1 MDKVDLE
8 QYYIEC
14 LRKDIE
20 KEIGRS
26 VSTYSD
32 FDFLSLR
39 LNEKISDAPSVS
51 TLKRLWAY
59 VSNSSTRSR
68 STLNALSRFLGYS
81 DWTNYIDSLMRVNRV
96 ESDFLSRSVISTS
109 LLRPGDI
116 IELIWNPG
124 RRLLAE
130 YQGAGRFEVKKAENS
145 KLRAGAT
152 FTTLIITKG
161 LPLFCSNVQID
172 GHPTEDYVAGTK
184 TGLTGVSYLPGKIN
198 S

>member
-1 MDKVDLE
+1 MGKAELG

-59 VSNSSTRSR
+59 VPNSSTRSR

-81 DWTNYIDSLMRVNRV
+81 DWTNYIDALMRTNRV
-96 ESDFLSRSVISTS
+96 ESVFLSRSTLSTS
-109 LLRPGDI
+109 MLHQGDI
-116 IELIWNPG
+116 IELTWNPG
-124 RRLLAE
+124 RRILAE
-130 YQGAGRFEVKKAENS
+130 YQGAGRFEVMESENA
-145 KLRAGAT
+145 KLGAGTT

-161 LPLFCSNVQID
+161 LPLFCSDVRID
-172 GHPTEDYVAGTK
+172 GCPAEDYVAGTK
-184 TGLTGVSYLPGKIN
+184 TGLTGVRYIPGKDNI
-198 S
+198 